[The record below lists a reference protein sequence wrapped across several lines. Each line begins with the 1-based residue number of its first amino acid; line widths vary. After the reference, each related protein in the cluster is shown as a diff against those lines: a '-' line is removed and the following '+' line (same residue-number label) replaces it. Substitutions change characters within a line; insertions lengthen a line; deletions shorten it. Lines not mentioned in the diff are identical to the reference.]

1 MSPMLPFTF
10 TAPSFKDGKYGTL
23 EVRAMRTECPH
34 ILITEAFE
42 WCGAYRLTH
51 ADTGM
56 TLTYGD
62 TGASRDAF
70 GLFAL
75 AAELGK
81 IGDWSRPARDL
92 VADKEFAAAVPRVIK
107 ASSIKWLQYENSPE
121 HTEASR
127 AALAP
132 RGNA

>member
-1 MSPMLPFTF
+1 MPSMLPFLF

-23 EVRAMRTECPH
+23 KVRAMRTECPH
-34 ILITEAFE
+34 IIITEASE
-42 WCGAYRLTH
+42 WPGAYRLTH

-56 TLTYGD
+56 TLTHGD

-70 GLFAL
+70 GLFIL

-81 IGDWSRPARDL
+81 IGDWARPARDL
-92 VADKEFAAAVPRVIK
+92 VADKAFAAKVPMTIK
-107 ASSIKWLQYENSPE
+107 AAKIEWLQYENSPE
-121 HTEASR
+121 HTAASI

-132 RGNA
+132 HGSA

>member
-1 MSPMLPFTF
+1 MLAMLPFTF
-10 TAPSFKDGKYGTL
+10 VAPSFKDGKYGTL
-23 EVRAMRTECPH
+23 EVRAMRTECQH

-42 WCGAYRLTH
+42 WPGAYRLTH

-56 TLTYGD
+56 TITHGD

-81 IGDWSRPARDL
+81 IGDWSRPAREL
-92 VADKEFAAAVPRVIK
+92 VADKEFSAKIKPTIMAADIE
-107 ASSIKWLQYENSPE
+107 WLQYENTLE

-127 AALAP
+127 AALEP